1 MPYINSVQTF
11 QRRFV
16 YSNLNYALVTYIS
29 EKLGGKRWE
38 DLIHDELFQPLGM
51 DSSTF
56 ASTISDFSKVAT
68 GYRNGPGSRL
78 VPVSHELTRYMYN
91 TITNITVLF

>member
-1 MPYINSVQTF
+1 MPYLKSVHPFRTS
-11 QRRFV
+11 FV

-29 EKLGGKRWE
+29 EKLGGKKWE

-56 ASTISDFSKVAT
+56 VTTIPEFSKAAT
-68 GYRNGPGSRL
+68 GYTNGPGSRL
-78 VPVSHELTRYMYN
+78 VAVPPDLTR
-91 TITNITVLF
+91 